1 MLAAMPA
8 PAMIWNPFS
17 KTKAARVSPQRSTRE
32 LMDARKRNRCELR
45 ASVYLYRHASF
56 IVCCIA
62 DIAEYG
68 EPIVLDADVPDEQLG
83 LGVCDQLLNYK
94 PRINRDLSKSTLEDW
109 PAYQVSGAKS
119 GRSFEEN
126 CMFVY
131 VTTINTAINIQ
142 ASPRLSNEKELV
154 AQCSIANG
162 REHSEMGAT
171 IRKAIRAAEVLRD
184 AGML

>member
-1 MLAAMPA
+1 MPA
-8 PAMIWNPFS
+8 AAMIWNPFS
-17 KTKAARVSPQRSTRE
+17 NTKAARVSPQRSTRE
-32 LMDARKRNRCELR
+32 LMDARKRKRCELR
-45 ASVYLYRHASF
+45 ASVYLYRNTSF

-68 EPIVLDADVPDEQLG
+68 EPIVLDANVPDEQLG
-83 LGVCDQLLNYK
+83 LGVCNQLLNYK
-94 PRINRDLSKSTLEDW
+94 VRINRDLSKSTLDDW

-131 VTTINTAINIQ
+131 VTTINTAINFQ

-154 AQCSIANG
+154 AQCLIANG
-162 REHSEMGAT
+162 RDHSEIGAA